1 MYGIY
6 FLCYKQTVQDV
17 MQFLY
22 NVVVTNVLIGLY
34 ITFYIKMQ
42 LLSLYPHSLHW
53 IFGGKVKSVNGL

>member
-34 ITFYIKMQ
+34 ITFYIKSKHAPFATVSP
-42 LLSLYPHSLHW
+42 LTPLNFW
-53 IFGGKVKSVNGL
+53 R

>member
-22 NVVVTNVLIGLY
+22 NVVETDGLIGLLY
-34 ITFYIKMQ
+34 ITFYIK
-42 LLSLYPHSLHW
+42 SK
-53 IFGGKVKSVNGL
+53 IFL